1 MRVKK
6 PGKNDQHGCGFSVNG
21 KTAQSENVANLGFLQ
36 RQRDRAA
43 GKRRQRQRL
52 RSREG
57 KRSGFSGHQMGDG
70 KRSRGVGKVR
80 RMLNIQ
86 SADNILSHLTHIR
99 HGQGERGAARTEPCA
114 EDRQQRQNQ
123 RRDQHGARAGVVFK
137 KAQRGNRN
145 QPQRA
150 GRHAPNHTR

>member
-1 MRVKK
+1 MNR
-6 PGKNDQHGCGFSVNG
+6 
-21 KTAQSENVANLGFLQ
+21 KTAQSENVADLGFLQ

-52 RSREG
+52 RGREG

-70 KRSRGVGKVR
+70 KRSRGVGKAR
-80 RMLNIQ
+80 RMPNIHP
-86 SADNILSHLTHIR
+86 ADNILSRLTHIR
-99 HGQGERGAARTEPCA
+99 RGQGERGAARTEPCT

-123 RRDQHGARAGVVFK
+123 RRNPYGARAGVVFK

-150 GRHAPNHTR
+150 GRYAPNHTR

>member
-1 MRVKK
+1 MNR
-6 PGKNDQHGCGFSVNG
+6 
-21 KTAQSENVANLGFLQ
+21 KTAQPENVANLGFLQ
-36 RQRDRAA
+36 RQRDRTA

-52 RSREG
+52 RGREG

-80 RMLNIQ
+80 RMPNIQ
-86 SADNILSHLTHIR
+86 SADNILSRLTHIR
-99 HGQGERGAARTEPCA
+99 RGQGERGAARTEPCA

-123 RRDQHGARAGVVFK
+123 RRNPYGTRAGVVFK

-145 QPQRA
+145 QPQHA